1 MISEKAW
8 SVVSKEPYS
17 KWVPILERFM
27 SQYNINTKER
37 IAMFLAQASHE
48 SGGFSR
54 LVENLNYSAEG
65 LAKVWPSRYAEKGK
79 PNALALSIARKP
91 ELIANHTYANRMGNS
106 TPESGDGWKY
116 RGRGIF
122 QLTGKSNY
130 DAFFKDTG
138 VEATPDDLAN
148 PTYAV
153 LSACWFW
160 NKNRLNA
167 ISDTKDVERCT
178 RVINGGLV
186 GLDHRKKL
194 YSNIIKVL

>member
-8 SVVSKEPYS
+8 SAVSKEPYS

-138 VEATPDDLAN
+138 VTATPDDLTN

>member
-65 LAKVWPSRYAEKGK
+65 LAKVWPNRYAEKGK

-106 TPESGDGWKY
+106 TPQSGDGWKY

-138 VEATPDDLAN
+138 VAATPDDLTT

-160 NKNRLNA
+160 NNNRLNA
-167 ISDTKDVERCT
+167 IADTKDVERCT

>member
-8 SVVSKEPYS
+8 AVVSKEPYS

-138 VEATPDDLAN
+138 VAATPDDLSD
-148 PTYAV
+148 PTCAV

-178 RVINGGLV
+178 RIINGGLV

>member
-48 SGGFSR
+48 SAGFSR

-138 VEATPDDLAN
+138 VAATPDDLTD

>member
-138 VEATPDDLAN
+138 VEATPDDLTN

-160 NKNRLNA
+160 SKNRLNA

>member
-8 SVVSKEPYS
+8 AAVSKEPYS

-79 PNALALSIARKP
+79 PNALALSIARRP

-106 TPESGDGWKY
+106 TPQSGDGWKY

-138 VEATPDDLAN
+138 VAATPDDLTT

-167 ISDTKDVERCT
+167 IADTKDVERCT

>member
-8 SVVSKEPYS
+8 AVVSKEPYS

-138 VEATPDDLAN
+138 VAATPDDLTN

>member
-8 SVVSKEPYS
+8 AVVSKEPYS

-138 VEATPDDLAN
+138 VTATPDDLTN

>member
-1 MISEKAW
+1 MISEKVW

-37 IAMFLAQASHE
+37 IAMFLTQASHE

-65 LAKVWPSRYAEKGK
+65 LAKVWPNRYAEKGK

-138 VEATPDDLAN
+138 VAATPDDLTN

-167 ISDTKDVERCT
+167 IADTKDVERCT

>member
-138 VEATPDDLAN
+138 VASVPDDLSN

-186 GLDHRKKL
+186 GLDHRKTL

>member
-8 SVVSKEPYS
+8 AAVSKEPYS

-138 VEATPDDLAN
+138 VAAKPDDLTD

-160 NKNRLNA
+160 DKNRLNA

-194 YSNIIKVL
+194 YSDIIKVL

>member
-8 SVVSKEPYS
+8 AVVSKEPYS
-17 KWVPILERFM
+17 KWVPILERFT

-54 LVENLNYSAEG
+54 LVENLNYSADG
-65 LAKVWPSRYAEKGK
+65 LAIVWPSRYAENGK

-138 VEATPDDLAN
+138 VEATPDDLSD

>member
-91 ELIANHTYANRMGNS
+91 ELIANHAYANRMGNS

-138 VEATPDDLAN
+138 VEATPDDLTN

>member
-138 VEATPDDLAN
+138 VAATPDDLSD

-160 NKNRLNA
+160 DKNRLNS

>member
-8 SVVSKEPYS
+8 AVVSKEPYS

-138 VEATPDDLAN
+138 VAATPDDLTT

-167 ISDTKDVERCT
+167 IADTKDVERCT

>member
-138 VEATPDDLAN
+138 VAASPDDLSS

>member
-65 LAKVWPSRYAEKGK
+65 LAIVWPSRYAEKGK

-138 VEATPDDLAN
+138 VAATPDDLSD